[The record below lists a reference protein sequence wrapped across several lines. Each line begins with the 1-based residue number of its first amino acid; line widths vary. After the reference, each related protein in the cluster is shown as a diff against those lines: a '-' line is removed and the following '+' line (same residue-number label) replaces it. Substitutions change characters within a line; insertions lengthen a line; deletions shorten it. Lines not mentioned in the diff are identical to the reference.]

1 MRPAPDPLRGIRP
14 DIPGLWIYRFTS
26 MTNLNNRPQLP
37 DARVMHIVDGKT
49 VEPRYGWLQRFA
61 RFLVRPFVEAW
72 HHRDL
77 IGAILRREL
86 RERFSGS
93 VAGWVWAVVAPLISL
108 VTYTVVFGGAVKLP
122 NNAESSSAIDYGL
135 FVFGGLIAF
144 NFFTEMAYR
153 APSLLHEYAHY
164 IKQTM
169 FPAEML
175 PIISTLRA
183 TTYATIGLAL
193 MLLCQLLFAG
203 FLHWTV
209 LLLPLWF
216 IPFLAFLIGITWL
229 LSAMGAFTRDTAYLM
244 MAVAPVL
251 MFATPVFF
259 SHETFSPDV
268 RLLWYANI
276 LTGFIEIIRDLVV
289 FGQIPNGFVIAWT
302 LFVSMFFFWFGYW
315 FFRRQQDAIADVI

>member
-1 MRPAPDPLRGIRP
+1 
-14 DIPGLWIYRFTS
+14 
-26 MTNLNNRPQLP
+26 MTNLNNRQLP
-37 DARVMHIVDGKT
+37 DARIMHIVDGRT
-49 VEPRYGWLQRFA
+49 VDPKDYNWLQRVV
-61 RFLVRPFVEAW
+61 RFLLRPFTESW

-77 IGAILRREL
+77 IAAILRREL

-93 VAGWVWAVVAPLISL
+93 MAGWVWAVVAPVISL
-108 VTYTVVFGGAVKLP
+108 VTYTIVFGGAVKLP
-122 NNAESSSAIDYGL
+122 NNAESKSSMDYAL
-135 FVFGGLIAF
+135 FVFGGLVAF

-183 TTYATIGLAL
+183 TTYATIGLTL
-193 MLLCQLLFAG
+193 MLLCQLVFTG
-203 FLHWTV
+203 TLHWTV

-244 MAVAPVL
+244 MTIAPVL
-251 MFATPVFF
+251 MFATPVFY
-259 SHETFSPDV
+259 SHETLSPDA
-268 RLLWYANI
+268 RFWMYALNV

-289 FGQIPNGFVIAWT
+289 FGKIPNGLVIAWT
-302 LFVSMFFFWFGYW
+302 MFISMFFFWFGYW